1 MHTCL
6 TPRTVARTSTNEAV
20 LARSM
25 RSWVRNA
32 PRPDCGR
39 RRSDA
44 EAQVAE
50 AQVGEAE
57 WEGRA
62 GPREGGAIRGH
73 RLGLAELTAKVTPD
87 SRARK
92 PAPGAVLRT
101 SRGGCSIDSHAPS
114 SGR

>member
-32 PRPDCGR
+32 PMPDWR
-39 RRSDA
+39 RRSSDA
-44 EAQVAE
+44 EPQVAE

-57 WEGRA
+57 REGRP
-62 GPREGGAIRGH
+62 GPRERGVIRGH
-73 RLGLAELTAKVTPD
+73 RLGLAELTAKVTPH
-87 SRARK
+87 SGARK
-92 PAPGAVLRT
+92 PAPGVVLRT

-114 SGR
+114 SSR